1 MTERKRICNIFLIH
15 HTRKIVGH
23 RLLVGSETRAE
34 SWEITVENLVKECQ
48 KSMDK
53 RIGVFEKDLTRV
65 RTGRASIAMLDAIRV
80 DYYGAATPLNQI
92 ASLSTP
98 DARTIVVSPF
108 EKNLI
113 SDIERSIM
121 KADLG
126 IQPTNDG
133 VVVRIPIPQL
143 TEDRRKD
150 IVKQIKKMGEEAK
163 VSLRHIRRD
172 ANDDAK
178 KAEKSKEITED
189 ENKQLQQEVQKLTDE
204 YVKKVDTKMADKEKE
219 VMKV

>member
-1 MTERKRICNIFLIH
+1 M
-15 HTRKIVGH
+15 
-23 RLLVGSETRAE
+23 
-34 SWEITVENLVKECQ
+34 ENLTEDCRNGMK
-48 KSMDK
+48 K
-53 RIGVFEKDLTRV
+53 RLSAFEKDLTRV
-65 RTGRASIAMLDAIRV
+65 RTGRASIAMLDAVRV
-80 DYYGAATPLNQI
+80 DYYGAPTPLNQV

-98 DARTIVVSPF
+98 DARTIVVAPF

-172 ANDDAK
+172 ANDEAK
-178 KAEKSKEITED
+178 KAEKAKEITED

-204 YVKKVDTKMADKEKE
+204 FVKKIDEKMADKEKE